1 MGDKSH
7 NRSGASFPTAEQIFA
22 GNGEM
27 ASLIRTTD
35 WSKTALG
42 PIEACPQSLRT
53 AVSICL
59 GSRHPIVL
67 WWGPERW
74 MFYRS
79 EEHTSELQS
88 PMYLV
93 CRLLLGNYGLVVP

>member
-1 MGDKSH
+1 M
-7 NRSGASFPTAEQIFA
+7 SGSDEATDAADRRGVSAAPSLALAEQIFA
-22 GNGEM
+22 GDGEM

-35 WSKTALG
+35 WSKTPLG
-42 PIEACPQSLRT
+42 PVESWPQSLRT

-74 MFYRS
+74 MFYKDGYR
-79 EEHTSELQS
+79 
-88 PMYLV
+88 PM
-93 CRLLLGNYGLVVP
+93 LGGGTPP